1 MLLNKVTKVIAE
13 SLWISFINQSN
24 YFSKWWQIISGSISC
39 LLHCKMNHSPWITGP
54 FPYYSIPHSLSSL
67 TLKMHCSSSFLLHP
81 ALGTPAE
88 YCTKELMKARITLS
102 TEQWRVS
109 SLSVYQLKKK
119 IKKNLICCS
128 SRLQPLQIR
137 AKYLPARTSQQ
148 GIPPAKYIILAFK
161 TTHEGGNYWIILG
174 PGTGDLH
181 LTGFITLNN
190 STTDL

>member
-1 MLLNKVTKVIAE
+1 MTDNK
-13 SLWISFINQSN
+13 
-24 YFSKWWQIISGSISC
+24 WQH
-39 LLHCKMNHSPWITGP
+39 L
-54 FPYYSIPHSLSSL
+54 LSSSL
-67 TLKMHCSSSFLLHP
+67 QDEPLSLDYRTISLLLHP
-81 ALGTPAE
+81 TFALPSHSKDALLFLLPPAS
-88 YCTKELMKARITLS
+88 S
-102 TEQWRVS
+102 TGNTSWVLHKRTHEGKDYVIYRAVKS
-109 SLSVYQLKKK
+109 FLTVCIPVKKKK